1 MKKIFSIIALGLLIS
16 SNAYAASCTDDLDVT
31 TKWVEIMEGKKEI
44 LFTIKNKNDMN
55 IVITEIGLYSKNN
68 TIMHSEKPYGKP
80 YDEELSKPIGDDD
93 FYLKPFGVSKRLL
106 IVSRL
111 NLDVA
116 GNGFFRCKYG
126 RKPVATNQT
135 NESSSSNSN
144 SSSNSSKSKQQSET
158 SGSSKSLLKKLLGKE

>member
-1 MKKIFSIIALGLLIS
+1 MSG
-16 SNAYAASCTDDLDVT
+16 NAYAGCTDDLDVT
-31 TKWVEIMEGKKEI
+31 RKWVEIMEGDKEI
-44 LFTIKNKNDMN
+44 LFTIKNKSDMN

-116 GNGFFRCKYG
+116 GEGFFRCKYG
-126 RKPVATNQT
+126 RKPVATSQT
-135 NESSSSNSN
+135 NKSSSSSSSSNST
-144 SSSNSSKSKQQSET
+144 KPKEQSET
-158 SGSSKSLLKKLLGKE
+158 SGSSKSLLKKLLGKN